1 MNVRKLDIGCGR
13 GKPDGY
19 IGIDM
24 LDFDGVDIVW
34 NLENFP
40 WPLEDNS
47 FDYIR
52 AFHIV
57 EHVNDLVGLFKEVH
71 RIA

>member
-47 FDYIR
+47 KECLQNARAEYIY
-52 AFHIV
+52 
-57 EHVNDLVGLFKEVH
+57 
-71 RIA
+71 